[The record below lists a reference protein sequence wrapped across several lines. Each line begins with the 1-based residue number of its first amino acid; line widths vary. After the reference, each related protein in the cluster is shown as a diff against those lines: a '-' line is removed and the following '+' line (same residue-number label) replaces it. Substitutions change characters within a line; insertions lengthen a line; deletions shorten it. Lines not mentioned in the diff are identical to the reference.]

1 MVFNNHHSNTIGDS
15 TVLDQYIPSTH
26 IYMCVHCTHLV
37 FTNEKNDA
45 QHPSTV
51 WVHTVSSNA
60 NGSIIIDLFYYIQ
73 LLYYGD
79 LGVCLTG
86 SLYTWYIHTLCVYNE
101 SLGKLLY
108 TLLEKHH
115 TGCYSL

>member
-51 WVHTVSSNA
+51 
-60 NGSIIIDLFYYIQ
+60 
-73 LLYYGD
+73 
-79 LGVCLTG
+79 
-86 SLYTWYIHTLCVYNE
+86 
-101 SLGKLLY
+101 
-108 TLLEKHH
+108 
-115 TGCYSL
+115 